1 VKGIG
6 ITPFLA
12 RVQSLSEHEAA
23 HIYLFYS
30 ALNAEEAFGQEVLE
44 KEKAR
49 LHDFSFDVVFSQ
61 SEGRVD
67 ADRLIASAPFY
78 VKSANF
84 FFCGPPNVRKALLKG
99 LNAKGMAPDSVS
111 FELFEFR

>member
-1 VKGIG
+1 LGQKGGDSPDRRSVWAFQLPQIRFQKILWSKG
-6 ITPFLA
+6 EAAPGLGRGRNRITPFLA
-12 RVQSLSEHEAA
+12 WVQSLSEHEAV

-49 LHDFSFDVVFSQ
+49 LHDFSLDVVFSQ

-67 ADRLIASAPFY
+67 ADRLIASAP
-78 VKSANF
+78 S
-84 FFCGPPNVRKALLKG
+84 P
-99 LNAKGMAPDSVS
+99 
-111 FELFEFR
+111 